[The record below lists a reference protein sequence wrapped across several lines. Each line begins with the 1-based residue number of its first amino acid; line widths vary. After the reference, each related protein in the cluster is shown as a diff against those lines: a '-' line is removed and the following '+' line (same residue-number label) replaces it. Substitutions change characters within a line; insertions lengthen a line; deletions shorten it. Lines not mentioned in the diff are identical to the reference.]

1 MSNTSLSSVEE
12 LCETQ
17 SSFSSEK
24 TIHVDNNKVAGF
36 ADERKEKLQRSE
48 KQVTQIL
55 KGLQASTFPE
65 DNFTSANGKPNSPTE
80 VQAELPLKTT
90 NVLKQK
96 INEDQCKSTNESP
109 SITEEVSGLQWE
121 LQKKKKLFPVI
132 STTSKK
138 VPTKFTEGLSNTK
151 PEFPNEKCKS
161 DDKAV
166 AKKRLQR
173 ELVELMKH
181 PRPLISANLKGDNNL
196 LEWEATIEG
205 PPDSPY
211 EGGKFLL
218 DLSFPERYPFRPP
231 EVTFKTKIYHC
242 NINSKGEISLNFL
255 NMNNWASSYTVATVL
270 LSIQSFLTDCNPH
283 DPLVPAIAAQY
294 INNPELYNE
303 TCKEWTKKYA
313 SG

>member
-132 STTSKK
+132 LTTSKK

-151 PEFPNEKCKS
+151 PEF
-161 DDKAV
+161 
-166 AKKRLQR
+166 
-173 ELVELMKH
+173 LMK
-181 PRPLISANLKGDNNL
+181 SANLMIKL
-196 LEWEATIEG
+196 LQKKDFRE
-205 PPDSPY
+205 S
-211 EGGKFLL
+211 LL
-218 DLSFPERYPFRPP
+218 
-231 EVTFKTKIYHC
+231 
-242 NINSKGEISLNFL
+242 N
-255 NMNNWASSYTVATVL
+255 
-270 LSIQSFLTDCNPH
+270 
-283 DPLVPAIAAQY
+283 
-294 INNPELYNE
+294 
-303 TCKEWTKKYA
+303 
-313 SG
+313 